1 MNKKFSVYNF
11 ISRSSLIFVL
21 CAGLQLAAQNN
32 GANNF
37 IRINTVGYL
46 SGDQKIAIIGSQDNL
61 EGKPFY
67 LIDLEQAE
75 KTVYTGQ
82 VSPSRGNEDTPF
94 KYNFPCDFSS
104 FKKEGKYKLKLPDGT
119 LSDTITI
126 GAVNEYQ
133 NALQVILEFFR
144 SQRCGSNDPLLHKP
158 CHLNDAKAL
167 IDASGGWHDA
177 GDYIKFMITATY
189 ATVELI
195 TAVDYAR
202 TYNFENAM
210 EDVSPKNGIPD
221 LIEEA
226 RIGLQWILNM
236 TSDYANGNYYYQV
249 SGEEDH
255 DHWRMPETDDNTG
268 VVGNPRSL
276 HKGWGG
282 NLLGRS
288 AAALSI
294 AYRVFYKSDKEF
306 AIKCLERAEALFKDR
321 NKYENV
327 QKSIP
332 PNFYNENEWRD
343 DMVLGAAELY
353 QSTKKP
359 EYFNYAKDNL
369 QKLTGDGIAWN
380 GCDYLAYAAC
390 FKAGIE
396 QQYCK
401 NKMKEILENTENKL
415 NKDIYYLSSGY
426 TWGTTALFTADAQKA
441 IMYYYLT
448 SDSSYLHIAT
458 AERDYLLGRNNWGV
472 SFVVGL
478 GSLFPVNLHSQIDSL
493 ITRQNG
499 AVVGGPARLKSWE
512 RTFPTLQ
519 IKNDKFK
526 RFQCSIVYHDNRQ
539 DYYCNEAALDYTSP
553 SVFIFLYNIAVA
565 QKEKH

>member
-1 MNKKFSVYNF
+1 M
-11 ISRSSLIFVL
+11 
-21 CAGLQLAAQNN
+21 
-32 GANNF
+32 
-37 IRINTVGYL
+37 
-46 SGDQKIAIIGSQDNL
+46 
-61 EGKPFY
+61 
-67 LIDLEQAE
+67 
-75 KTVYTGQ
+75 
-82 VSPSRGNEDTPF
+82 
-94 KYNFPCDFSS
+94 
-104 FKKEGKYKLKLPDGT
+104 
-119 LSDTITI
+119 
-126 GAVNEYQ
+126 
-133 NALQVILEFFR
+133 EFFR
-144 SQRCGSNDPLLHKP
+144 SQRCGNNDPLLHKP
-158 CHLNDAKAL
+158 CHLNDDKAV

-177 GDYIKFMITATY
+177 GDYIKFMITSTY

-195 TAVDYAR
+195 TAIDYSI

-210 EDVSPKNGIPD
+210 EDVSPENGIPD

-255 DHWRMPETDDNTG
+255 EHWRMPETDDRTG

-276 HKGWGG
+276 HKGWGA

-294 AYRVFYKSDKEF
+294 AFRVFYKSDKEF
-306 AIKCLERAEALFKDR
+306 ADKCLARAEALFNDHSM
-321 NKYENV
+321 YENV

-332 PNFYNENEWRD
+332 PDFYNENEWRD
-343 DMVLGAAELY
+343 DMVLGAAGLY
-353 QSTKKP
+353 QSTKKS
-359 EYFNYAKDNL
+359 EYLNYAKNNL

-390 FKAGIE
+390 FKADIE
-396 QQYCK
+396 QEYCR
-401 NKMKEILENTENKL
+401 NKMKEFLDKIEEKL
-415 NKDIYYLSSGY
+415 NKSVYYLSSGY

-448 SDSSYLHIAT
+448 SDSSYFNIAT
-458 AERDYLLGRNNWGV
+458 SERDYLLGRNNWGV

-478 GSLFPVNLHSQIDSL
+478 GALSPVNLHSQIDNL
-493 ITRQNG
+493 LTRQKG
-499 AVVGGPARLKSWE
+499 AVVGGPARFKSWK

-519 IKNDKFK
+519 IKNDRFQ
-526 RFQCSIVYHDNRQ
+526 RFQCNIVYYDNRQ

-553 SVFIFLYNIAVA
+553 SVFIFLFNIAFG